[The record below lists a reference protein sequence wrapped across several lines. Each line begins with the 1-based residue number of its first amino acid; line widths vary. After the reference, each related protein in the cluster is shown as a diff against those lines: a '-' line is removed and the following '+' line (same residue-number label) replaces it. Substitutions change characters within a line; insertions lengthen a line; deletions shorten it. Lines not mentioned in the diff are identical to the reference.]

1 MVNVDYE
8 VGSHF
13 SFLSH
18 IVICKA
24 NQSPRPIRSSPDICA
39 PWIRSSSETQGQW
52 VGLGEKAQWKF
63 LSMGGKT
70 LGYRLSSDHFITVK
84 QMLAPDWPQKML
96 CIIVPNRANSIS
108 WVLILDSQIKSS
120 LDIHAPR
127 IRSSRYSWPL
137 DQIIEIFA
145 TPRSNH
151 PQIFVPPDQ
160 IIQIFVPPG
169 SDHPDIR
176 SPRSNH
182 PQIFL
187 LPGAGHPDIH
197 NPWSDHPQLFGTHLF
212 ISWWLEPNFHQRL
225 FEKLVSHRLFILLCY
240 GNNWKWLPPF
250 LV

>member
-8 VGSHF
+8 VRSHF

-145 TPRSNH
+145 TPRSND

-160 IIQIFVPPG
+160 IIQIFMPPG

-176 SPRSNH
+176 APWIRSSRYSKPQIKSSPDISAPRSRSSRYSQ
-182 PQIFL
+182 PLIRSSSV
-187 LPGAGHPDIH
+187 IW
-197 NPWSDHPQLFGTHLF
+197 NPPVH
-212 ISWWLEPNFHQRL
+212 
-225 FEKLVSHRLFILLCY
+225 
-240 GNNWKWLPPF
+240 
-250 LV
+250 